1 MADHDV
7 YASQS
12 AFSDPGPWA
21 GRLDA
26 VPGDLAGL
34 ARTARQLVF
43 HYRAD
48 GDYAANGIAPER
60 IAEIDTRYAAPM
72 FERLFALDDRPL
84 TSERAPAQ
92 RLVGCCRD
100 FTLLFLA
107 MARHHGVPARAR
119 VGFAAY
125 FAPGWFIDHA
135 VAEVWDAAAGR
146 WRLIEAQ
153 LPDVFVDR
161 TDNTLLD
168 TLDLP
173 RDRFITGAQ
182 AWLEARQRPDSP
194 PGPRRADPER
204 FVVDPGIEIPNT
216 RGWPYLVHNLLLDLA
231 ALNKREMILWDSW
244 GVAEDPDIT
253 QGIPA
258 PERLA
263 ALDQLAAALVDP
275 ATTVAEL
282 AALYDRPGFRI
293 PPTVTSYSPAAGA
306 PLQVALGE

>member
-1 MADHDV
+1 V
-7 YASQS
+7 YATQS
-12 AFSDPGPWA
+12 AFSDPGAWA

-26 VPGDLAGL
+26 VPGDIAGL

-48 GDYAANGIAPER
+48 GDFAANGIAPER

-72 FERLFALDDRPL
+72 FERLFALADQPL

-107 MARHHGVPARAR
+107 MARHHGLPARAR
-119 VGFAAY
+119 VGFATY
-125 FAPGWFIDHA
+125 FVPGWALDHA

-146 WRLIEAQ
+146 WRLVEAQ
-153 LPDVFVDR
+153 LRDGFVDR
-161 TDNTLLD
+161 ADNTLLD

-173 RDRFITGAQ
+173 RDRFVTGAQ
-182 AWLEARQRPDSP
+182 AWLDARS
-194 PGPRRADPER
+194 GRADPER
-204 FVVDPGIEIPNT
+204 FAVDPGIEIPAT

-231 ALNKREMILWDSW
+231 ALNKRETILWDSW
-244 GVAEDPDIT
+244 GVAEDPAIT
-253 QGIPA
+253 QGVPA

-275 ATTVAEL
+275 ATTAAEL
-282 AALYDRPGFRI
+282 AALYDRPGYRI
-293 PPTVTSYSPAAGA
+293 PPTVTSYSPAAGE
-306 PLQVALGE
+306 PLQVAIGG

>member
-7 YASQS
+7 YAAQS

-21 GRLDA
+21 SRLDA
-26 VPGDLAGL
+26 VPGDIAGL

-48 GDYAANGIAPER
+48 GDFAANGVAPER

-107 MARHHGVPARAR
+107 MARHHGIPARAR
-119 VGFAAY
+119 VGFATY
-125 FAPGWFIDHA
+125 FVPGWALDHA

-146 WRLIEAQ
+146 WRLVEAQ
-153 LPDVFVDR
+153 LRDGFVDR

-173 RDRFITGAQ
+173 RDRFLTGARSLVRGRSSS
-182 AWLEARQRPDSP
+182 AN
-194 PGPRRADPER
+194 RRSNI
-204 FVVDPGIEIPNT
+204 G
-216 RGWPYLVHNLLLDLA
+216 A
-231 ALNKREMILWDSW
+231 A
-244 GVAEDPDIT
+244 
-253 QGIPA
+253 
-258 PERLA
+258 
-263 ALDQLAAALVDP
+263 
-275 ATTVAEL
+275 
-282 AALYDRPGFRI
+282 
-293 PPTVTSYSPAAGA
+293 
-306 PLQVALGE
+306 